1 MKKQAEEFI
10 HEKAQAYKAE
20 LLKNAKER
28 DGVCILSGCT
38 LLPAE
43 AVKDI
48 AFQLRAE
55 VENALVCIG
64 SINDDKPLLTCAASD
79 SLVKEQGVNVGKVIR
94 EAAKL
99 MQGGGGGQPH
109 FATAGGKNADGLSA
123 AIDKFIELALAE

>member
-1 MKKQAEEFI
+1 MKKQAEEFV
-10 HEKAQAYKAE
+10 HEKALQYKAE
-20 LLKNAKER
+20 LLRTAKER
-28 DGVCILSGCT
+28 DGVCILSGRC

-55 VENALVCIG
+55 VANALVCIG
-64 SINDDKPLLTCAASD
+64 SVTDGKPLLTCAASD
-79 SLVKEQGVNVGKVIR
+79 ALVQEHGVNVGKVIR

-109 FATAGGKNADGLSA
+109 FATAGGKNPEGIGA
-123 AIDKFIELALAE
+123 AIEKFLELALA